1 MSKPV
6 TLPPLFRAALTR
18 AKLPMPVP
26 EYRFHPIR
34 KFRWDYAWP
43 EVERIVD
50 VGGGVW
56 ATHNQP
62 VALEVQGGIW
72 NRGAHGRGIGIT
84 RDHEKFSLG
93 AVYGWRILYCTPA
106 DLCAS
111 ATLDLIRRALEC
123 A

>member
-1 MSKPV
+1 MT

-18 AKLPMPVP
+18 AKLPMPVA
-26 EYRFHPIR
+26 EYVFAPGR

-43 EVERIVD
+43 HNFVCRSERGNEFEAVEV
-50 VGGGVW
+50 
-56 ATHNQP
+56 NMP

-106 DLCAS
+106 DLCKP
-111 ATLDLIRRALEC
+111 ATIDLIRRALE
-123 A
+123 AA